1 MSKLIDLTGQRFGRL
16 TVLYKDNNRITNSG
30 SYWICQCDCGNIK
43 SIKSSSL
50 RRGEI
55 TSCGCYRTEQ
65 VMKSKIENG
74 TVDNLIGQRFGL
86 LTVIEKDYEQTK
98 KYGTVYWI
106 CQCDCGNIKS
116 IRGQNLK
123 RKDENRTI
131 SCGCKHKSSGE
142 LQIIDIL
149 NQNNINYIEQYRF
162 LDLNKKSYDFAII
175 ENNQIIR
182 LIEFDGEQHYKEVPT
197 WRNSLEVIQQRDKEK
212 NEYALSHNIPL
223 VRIPYWERDN
233 ITLEMIMGDQYLVKP
248 ACDDY
253 GDSTD
258 C

>member
-16 TVLYKDNNRITNSG
+16 TVIKKDTERKTKSG

-43 SIKSSSL
+43 SVRSSSL
-50 RRGEI
+50 RNGDI
-55 TSCGCYRTEQ
+55 QSCGCYRAEQ
-65 VMKSKIENG
+65 VMQAKIKNG

-86 LTVIEKDYEQTK
+86 LVVIKKDIELSK
-98 KYGTVYWI
+98 KMGAVYWI

-142 LQIIDIL
+142 IYIMDVL
-149 NQNNINYIEQYRF
+149 NQNDISYIEQYRF
-162 LDLNKKSYDFAII
+162 LDMPTKSYDFAII

-182 LIEFDGEQHYKEVPT
+182 LIEFDGEQHFKEVPQWKAT
-197 WRNSLEVIQQRDKEK
+197 LEIIQRRDKEK

-233 ITLEMIMGDQYLVKP
+233 ITLEMIMGDKFLINNKTQ
-248 ACDDY
+248 
-253 GDSTD
+253 
-258 C
+258 